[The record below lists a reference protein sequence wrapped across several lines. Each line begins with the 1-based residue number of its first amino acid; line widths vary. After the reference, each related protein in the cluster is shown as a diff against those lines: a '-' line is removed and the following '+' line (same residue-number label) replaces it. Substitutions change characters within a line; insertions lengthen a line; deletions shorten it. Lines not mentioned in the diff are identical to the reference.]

1 MANWFECKI
10 KYDKTQEDGLIKT
23 VTDSYLVDA
32 LSFTEAESR
41 FVEEM
46 KPFISGEFVVTDIKR
61 AKIAEL
67 VESIDASDDRWY
79 KAKVAFITL
88 DEKTGAE
95 KRTAQFQYIQAKDFA
110 TALANLQ
117 KSMQGTLGDW
127 VVVSMAETAIMDVFR
142 YQVKE

>member
-10 KYDKTQEDGLIKT
+10 KYDKTQEDGLIKST
-23 VTDSYLVDA
+23 TDSYLVDA

-67 VESIDASDDRWY
+67 VESIDATDDRWY

-95 KRTAQFQYIQAKDFA
+95 KRTAQIQYVQAKDFA
-110 TALANLQ
+110 TALSNLQ
-117 KSMQGTLGDW
+117 KSMQNTLGDW
-127 VVVSMAETAIMDVFR
+127 VIISITETAILDVFR